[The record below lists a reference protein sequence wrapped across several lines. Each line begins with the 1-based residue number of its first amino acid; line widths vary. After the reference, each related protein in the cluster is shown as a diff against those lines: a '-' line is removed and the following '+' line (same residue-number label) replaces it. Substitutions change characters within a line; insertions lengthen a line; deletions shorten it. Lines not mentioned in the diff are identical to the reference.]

1 VAIRFSIPLQ
11 AGPEQVARLAALQA
25 LFVQACNSLTP
36 LVRETHCWNRIG
48 LHHMTYRQLRERF
61 PQLGSQMACNAI
73 YSVSRA
79 CRMVYQS
86 PASPWLVTRRPDK
99 PLPLVAF
106 DKGSPV
112 FFDRHTL
119 SLRDDAISMF
129 TLDGRIRFEINL
141 SAEQRAH
148 FLNDRLR
155 EVLLQQSA
163 GAFHLAFVFTPADA
177 EELPDTQS
185 ANLPEY
191 LVVQQ
196 PDADSREP
204 AVTPAGADVQLSRV
218 A

>member
-86 PASPWLVTRRPDK
+86 PASPWLVTRRPDN

-155 EVLLQQSA
+155 EVVLQQSA

>member
-1 VAIRFSIPLQ
+1 VAIRFGIPLQ

-155 EVLLQQSA
+155 EVVLQQSA

>member
-1 VAIRFSIPLQ
+1 MAIRFSIPLQ
-11 AGPEQVARLAALQA
+11 AGPEQVARLVALQA

-86 PASPWLVTRRPDK
+86 PSSPWLVTRQPDK

-119 SLRDDAISMF
+119 SLRDGAISMF

-196 PDADSREP
+196 PAADSRKP

>member
-1 VAIRFSIPLQ
+1 MAIRFSIPLQ

-86 PASPWLVTRRPDK
+86 PSSPWLVTRQPDK

-155 EVLLQQSA
+155 EVVLQQSA

>member
-86 PASPWLVTRRPDK
+86 PSSPWLVTRQPDK

-155 EVLLQQSA
+155 EVVLQQSA

-196 PDADSREP
+196 PAADSREP

>member
-86 PASPWLVTRRPDK
+86 PSSPWLVTRQPDK

-155 EVLLQQSA
+155 EVVLQQSA

>member
-86 PASPWLVTRRPDK
+86 HASPWLVTRRPDK

-155 EVLLQQSA
+155 EVVLQQSA

>member
-155 EVLLQQSA
+155 EVVLQQSA

>member
-1 VAIRFSIPLQ
+1 MAIRFSIPLQ

-155 EVLLQQSA
+155 EVVLQQSA